1 MPKIKLP
8 AVGAPRKLAR
18 AGYLLYGA
26 QHIEQLARLL
36 DVDRKTVFRWR
47 SGLTPVPDYVWD
59 PLKVALSKRVN
70 DIGKFLG
77 E

>member
-1 MPKIKLP
+1 
-8 AVGAPRKLAR
+8 
-18 AGYLLYGA
+18 LYGA